1 MTRFKLSRRS
11 PSSESGQVLIIF
23 AFAFIV
29 ILMMLALL
37 FDGAQALVLRRQMQ
51 NASDAASL
59 AGANL
64 IQGLPIK
71 GCSETLAAPGSPP
84 GPPQAVIV
92 NAAKASILAN
102 LPDYDPADVL
112 VTCPDGWNDGQG
124 HTVAV
129 QVQLLDQAPTFFGSI
144 FGGGPLD
151 VATTSGAVNGQN
163 TNTAYSVILLNDHIV
178 SLNWPQA
185 RNGCPSFL
193 LSGGPTVKFDSSIYI
208 DSNCTDAAGGA
219 MATNGN
225 ATTLEI
231 GLDGPAIRIVGEY
244 HQQALTITPAPLEHQ
259 NKKDDPLAYLQPP
272 PGSRDFLSND
282 LESLKLQKPSKFT
295 VGQGQS
301 SSTVVLEPG
310 VYKGGIQLKN
320 SSIAYL
326 LPGIYVLQGGGLDLG
341 AQTKLYAIPRCSPTP
356 CTNNTTDGTWA
367 GQCTSLNCGILI
379 YNTGDA
385 THTMGPVTIAAG
397 ATFKVRSYDP
407 VASVTLK
414 NSGAPYTNDTYNSLL
429 IWQSALPAATSSQQG
444 AQPVMYLNG
453 GGSVIMSGA
462 IYAPQ
467 AKVLMGGTSGGTG
480 GGATITLTLQF
491 IVWDLEL
498 SGNSTFHFVY
508 DGNEFPVPLDYGLMR

>member
-1 MTRFKLSRRS
+1 MTPSTLSRRS

-51 NASDAASL
+51 NASDAAAL

-71 GCSETLAAPGSPP
+71 GCSATLADPSSPP
-84 GPPQAVIV
+84 GPPQAAIV
-92 NAAKASILAN
+92 NAAKASIATN
-102 LPDYDPADVL
+102 LPDYDPAAVV
-112 VTCPDGWNDGQG
+112 VTCPEGWNDGQG

-178 SLNWPQA
+178 SASWPQA

-193 LSGGPTVKFDSSIYI
+193 LSGGPTVQFDSSIYI
-208 DSNCTDAAGGA
+208 DSTCLDAAGGA

-225 ATTLEI
+225 ATTLTI
-231 GLDGPAIRIVGEY
+231 GADGPAIRIVGEY

-259 NKKDDPLAYLQPP
+259 NPKDDPLAYLQPP
-272 PGSRDFLSND
+272 PGSRSFSSSDLS
-282 LESLKLQKPSKFT
+282 SLKIQRNSKLT

-301 SSTVVLEPG
+301 SSTVILEPG

-326 LPGIYVLQGGGLDLG
+326 RPGIYVLQGGGLDLG
-341 AQTKLYAIPRCSPTP
+341 AQTKLYAIPANA
-356 CTNNTTDGTWA
+356 NNTTDLTWA
-367 GQCTSLNCGILI
+367 SDCTSLNCGILI
-379 YNTGDA
+379 YNTGDDSGSL
-385 THTMGPVTIAAG
+385 TMGPITVAAG

-407 VASVTLK
+407 VASITLR
-414 NSGAPYTNDTYNSLL
+414 NSGASYSNDTYNSLL
-429 IWQSALPAATSSQQG
+429 IWQSAVPAANGSQQG
-444 AQPVMYLNG
+444 AQPVMHLNG

-467 AKVLMGGTSGGTG
+467 AKVLMGGTSGGSG